1 MGVRQ
6 TWGARRR
13 RLWEGRRRPLGIV
26 VVCGG
31 TEWSVGGGSR
41 LWVLGGRSVRG
52 RRSSFAGVGRRSW
65 ALGRYPWALGLCSWV
80 LGCRLQAVGFVR
92 VVGVSIAGG
101 GVRAR
106 GRVVRAC
113 WFVVRGRGGD
123 VSCAGW
129 SSLARLDGMMGVL
142 TLNDSMNNDER
153 RHRRRSSFGCHV
165 ALSDVAPAAIPILLI
180 PL

>member
-1 MGVRQ
+1 MGA
-6 TWGARRR
+6 G
-13 RLWEGRRRPLGIV
+13 LL
-26 VVCGG
+26 
-31 TEWSVGGGSR
+31 SVGAGLLSVGAGS
-41 LWVLGGRSVRG
+41 LLV
-52 RRSSFAGVGRRSW
+52 GVG
-65 ALGRYPWALGLCSWV
+65 L
-80 LGCRLQAVGFVR
+80 
-92 VVGVSIAGG
+92 SIVGG
-101 GVRAR
+101 GVRSR

-153 RHRRRSSFGCHV
+153 RHRRRLSFGCHV
-165 ALSDVAPAAIPILLI
+165 ALSDVAPATAPILLV